1 MTLTREEL
9 SKAVESALTLGGGRR
24 FKQSVELIVTFKGI
38 DPKSP
43 DIKFRDVIY
52 LPRGLSIPS
61 KALVIADGELLM
73 KARELGVDVVS
84 KEELQRLS
92 KRDIK
97 KLARKY
103 DWFLVKSDLMS
114 LVGRILGPALGPR
127 GKFPIPIPAN
137 VDLNAVIKQYGMSVR
152 LRNKEQAWVGCK
164 VGYEGMNPAD
174 IADNALAVL
183 EFIKSKVKRPL
194 EGLCRVYLKTTMGP
208 TVEVPLV

>member
-1 MTLTREEL
+1 MALTREEL
-9 SKAVESALTLGGGRR
+9 TKAVESALTLGSGRG
-24 FKQSVELIVTFKGI
+24 FKQSVELVITFKGI

-52 LPRGLSIPS
+52 LPKGLLMPS
-61 KALVIADGELLM
+61 KVLVIADGELLV
-73 KARELGVDVVS
+73 KAKELGVDVVS
-84 KEELQRLS
+84 REDLQRLG

-114 LVGRILGPALGPR
+114 LAGRVLGPALGPR
-127 GKFPIPIPAN
+127 GKFPIPMPAN
-137 VDLNAVIKQYGMSVR
+137 VDLNAIIKQYSMSVR

-164 VGYEGMNPAD
+164 IGHEGMNPAD

-208 TVEVPLV
+208 PVEVPLV